1 MGALPKQRVTRARQ
15 GMRRQHHKLT
25 APHLVTCP
33 NCRALKVSHRVC
45 MSCGYYA
52 GRQVVD
58 IELRTP
64 RRES

>member
-1 MGALPKQRVTRARQ
+1 
-15 GMRRQHHKLT
+15 MRRQHHKLT
-25 APHLVTCP
+25 APHMVTCP